1 MTTPTPDT
9 AGITTAMVESHT
21 GGMVPA
27 TTPRLN
33 EAIAGCVGAIRR
45 VVGWHVIAERE
56 DTLTVDGNG
65 ERVILLRTGRII
77 DVTEVTEDEAEL
89 TFRDDYTWSA
99 DGWLTRKGGVWT
111 CEDRGLAVK
120 LTHGYNLDEVPE
132 LVGLILDS
140 VGELVISPIGI
151 PEKIGPF
158 EIGQIQSRW
167 LSGQRELI
175 EYFRPGSSH

>member
-1 MTTPTPDT
+1 MTSPTPDT
-9 AGITTAMVESHT
+9 AGITAAMVEAHT

-27 TTPRLN
+27 TTQRLD

-45 VVGWHVIAERE
+45 VVGWHVIPQRE
-56 DTLTVDGNG
+56 DALTVDGNG
-65 ERVILLRTGRII
+65 ERVLLLRTGRIA
-77 DVTEVTEDEAEL
+77 DVASVTEDDVAL

-99 DGWLTRKGGVWT
+99 DGWLTRKGQAWT
-111 CEDRGLAVK
+111 CEDRGLTIT
-120 LTHGYNLDEVPE
+120 LTHGYHLDEVPE

-140 VGELVISPIGI
+140 VGELTLSPIGI